1 MATPRRSTMAT
12 NPFDEQLRAAQ
23 EPAAPSANG
32 TTQPWR
38 DRITVPLAAE
48 LQERIR
54 NAVFWTP
61 GLTLGAFALRAFT
74 HALEEVECANGGPFP
89 ARHGELTAGRPIG

>member
-1 MATPRRSTMAT
+1 MAAPRRTTMAT

-23 EPAAPSANG
+23 ASAPATNG
-32 TTQPWR
+32 KEAHAWR
-38 DRITVPLAAE
+38 DRITVPLSAE

-61 GLTLGAFALRAFT
+61 GLTLRALAHRGFT
-74 HALEEVECANGGPFP
+74 HALEEIERTNGGPFP
-89 ARHGELTAGRPIG
+89 ARHGELPTGRPIG

>member
-12 NPFDEQLRAAQ
+12 NPFDEQLRAA
-23 EPAAPSANG
+23 
-32 TTQPWR
+32 
-38 DRITVPLAAE
+38 PLAAE

-89 ARHGELTAGRPIG
+89 ARHGELTTGRPIG

>member
-1 MATPRRSTMAT
+1 MAT

-23 EPAAPSANG
+23 AAAAADRRG
-32 TTQPWR
+32 EAQPWR
-38 DRITVPLAAE
+38 DRITVPLSAE

-61 GLTLGAFALRAFT
+61 GLTLGALAHRAFT
-74 HALEEVECANGGPFP
+74 HALEEVERTNGGPFP
-89 ARHGELTAGRPIG
+89 LAMAS

>member
-1 MATPRRSTMAT
+1 MAAQRRSTMAA

-23 EPAAPSANG
+23 VPAAPAADG
-32 TTQPWR
+32 TSQPWR
-38 DRITVPLAAE
+38 DRITVPLPAE

-61 GLTLGAFALRAFT
+61 GLTLGALAHRAFT
-74 HALEEVECANGGPFP
+74 HALEEVEHANGGPFP
-89 ARHGELTAGRPIG
+89 ARHGELTTGRPIR